1 MRHKLRWLLRYLR
14 DELLLATGGPLWPL
28 SVGGLSPGSPST
40 SLGMDTDL
48 VIRPFAVPDFD
59 ELTEVWHNV
68 NRSAYPY
75 VAAHQRYTLDEARA
89 FFQTSVLPS
98 NRLWVASLG
107 TSIVGFIA
115 VDATHINQ
123 LAVDVNHQHR
133 GIGSALLRYLL
144 ATTEGPWRLFTYQR
158 NESARRFYERHG
170 FCVVRF
176 GTSPPPENEPD
187 VEYLLE
193 RR

>member
-1 MRHKLRWLLRYLR
+1 MN
-14 DELLLATGGPLWPL
+14 
-28 SVGGLSPGSPST
+28 
-40 SLGMDTDL
+40 TDL
-48 VIRPFAVPDFD
+48 VIRPFVVPDFD

-75 VAAHQRYTLDEARA
+75 VVAHQRYTLDDARA
-89 FFQTSVLPS
+89 FFRSSVLPS

-107 TSIVGFIA
+107 KSIVGFIA
-115 VDATHINQ
+115 ADATHINQ

-133 GIGSALLRYLL
+133 GIGSALLQHLL
-144 ATTEGPWRLFTYQR
+144 ATTAGPWRLFTFQR
-158 NESARRFYERHG
+158 NEAARRFYERHG

-176 GTSPPPENEPD
+176 GMSPPPENEPD